1 VATSLKKK
9 YRPQKLL
16 FVAFVVPVNDF
27 DSVKYAMVGDENFI
41 DVAPRY
47 DCVVS
52 AVMLPAGIAV
62 KSLGMVSNPSQIV
75 AEIGAILACA
85 HKDGPPLPASPPPPP
100 AVPAPASVSPVP
112 VTVEVLVPPELAAL
126 ELPPAVVPPA
136 ELLAPELGATELP
149 PALEL
154 GAVDVPVPVPVP
166 VDAAAPVFVSALPVD
181 EGAALVEDEALP
193 TLFVLAP
200 GTLLSDEH
208 AAMAATIGTAKHP
221 NTDGTWKDLVN
232 RILVTLFR

>member
-1 VATSLKKK
+1 
-9 YRPQKLL
+9 LL

-27 DSVKYAMVGDENFI
+27 DSVRYAIELDGNFI

-52 AVMLPAGIAV
+52 ATMLPAGIAV

-75 AEIGAILACA
+75 AEIGGILALS
-85 HKDGPPLPASPPPPP
+85 HKEGPPWPASPVPPPP
-100 AVPAPASVSPVP
+100 AMPAPASVSPVP
-112 VTVEVLVPPELAAL
+112 VPVEVLVPPALAAL
-126 ELPPAVVPPA
+126 ELPPPVVPPA
-136 ELLAPELGATELP
+136 ELLAPELVATELP

-154 GAVDVPVPVPVP
+154 GAVDVAEPVP
-166 VDAAAPVFVSALPVD
+166 VDAAAPVFVTVPPVD
-181 EGAALVEDEALP
+181 EAAALVEDEALP
-193 TLFVLAP
+193 VFVVLAP

-221 NTDGTWKDLVN
+221 NTHGTWKDLVN